1 MPSPGSYWYGRAGS
15 PSVVRVIEE
24 SAMLCTHLALNSA
37 LSLPYYQRIRPM
49 HRSEFLSEYQSTPDV
64 SDEWLQPG
72 TRWYDREN
80 SERVLEI
87 FSGRSRP
94 DPSRRRDRQIETIVV
109 QFPHSPV
116 PGYDTRVSYS
126 VAELTA
132 RYIRIDA
139 QPAEATA
146 RFWVMGAG
154 MRVPFSTEFQARAF
168 IYDTTAALGLHG
180 RALRVYRR
188 PLDYR
193 PATVAAPPTI
203 MAWNPDNDE
212 VDSVLREAVNWT
224 PMILPGENYAVLNVP
239 ELDFDGPWL
248 NQNGD
253 LQTREL
259 RDRAFQAFRDTLPQ
273 APVTSVR
280 IGPTKVE
287 VTPTSAPEEPS
298 LWDHLMSDEQEP

>member
-24 SAMLCTHLALNSA
+24 SALLCTHLVLNSA

-87 FSGRSRP
+87 VSGRSRP
-94 DPSRRRDRQIETIVV
+94 DPSRRRDRQIQTIVAR
-109 QFPHSPV
+109 FPHSPV
-116 PGYDTRVSYS
+116 GRDETSYS
-126 VAELTA
+126 VVDLTA

-139 QPAEATA
+139 QSAVATE

-154 MRVPFSTEFQARAF
+154 IRAPFSTEVQARAF

-193 PATVAAPPTI
+193 PAAIAAPPTL

-212 VDSVLREAVNWT
+212 VDSVLRAAVGWTVMPLTVDVEPPPTHNPGGLVLSGHARERAVEAFIN
-224 PMILPGENYAVLNVP
+224 E
-239 ELDFDGPWL
+239 
-248 NQNGD
+248 
-253 LQTREL
+253 TRSH
-259 RDRAFQAFRDTLPQ
+259 
-273 APVTSVR
+273 PVTSV
-280 IGPTKVE
+280 PMVPVE
-287 VTPTSAPEEPS
+287 VDVTVTCGPPEEPS
-298 LWDHLMSDEQEP
+298 LWDHLMSEEQEP